1 MDNPHMKKL
10 LPFVFAAASLGASA
24 QATFGHFDQLKLQ
37 AYTEAQ
43 GAKAPSLKGAPQVT
57 VLMKVADDATIE
69 RLRAAGAEVQQTYG
83 RIVVA
88 SVEAAKAADV
98 AATEGVLS
106 VSLDRELNVAEWTS
120 PSGIDLSRQALG
132 LDKMHSGAAPLS
144 SPYTG
149 EGVVVGVV
157 DTGLDAQHAAFLDE
171 DGNPRVKRVY
181 FTLTS
186 GQQVTLDTP
195 QRVSVW
201 KGDKSTATHGTHVT
215 GIAAG
220 SRIGAPG
227 ADVPYL
233 TGAAPDADI
242 YLAGTEGG
250 LTNAFMLASVKNIQD
265 EAAKQGKPC
274 VINLSLGDNGGAM
287 DGTDEAVQALSALA
301 GEGKAVICVASG
313 NEGDAKATIH
323 ATFPESGKVATFIE
337 ASPYT
342 EYLWPS
348 QIGFNSRAFGN
359 FEIWGEDDTPMKVTF
374 SIVKKADPTDVVAS
388 ITMDGTDPAYL
399 SVPDAV
405 LSIGV
410 NSKYIV
416 SDNEAFNGAMFG
428 SFIGGKP
435 SVAEQNNRYRVECRC
450 LLQFLSEQ
458 GDRDYAVLVSL
469 EGTPGK
475 QAFIYVNTY
484 NGLFPM
490 YFSSRGLDGYQEP
503 VGDGTLN
510 SMACASNVLTVGS
523 YNTHRFTS
531 QGSGLGYD
539 VDQTSYFS
547 SWAKLVDGRHL
558 PHVCAPGMNIV
569 SAMSRNY
576 ADGPYYSETEQP
588 KYYTITKDGK
598 EHSWTPMTGTSMATP
613 YMTGVAATWLS
624 ADPTL
629 TTDDIIR
636 IAQETSMEP
645 ADAADNKGASGN
657 LNAFAGLC
665 KVLNLSGIGNVAVDK
680 ADAISIVPADGAYRI
695 LAPGADHID
704 ITIHDMSGRT
714 VSTLTTGDNPATV
727 ATAHLTPG
735 IYLITASTPNGTKTV
750 KINR

>member
-1 MDNPHMKKL
+1 MKRF
-10 LPFVFAAASLGASA
+10 LPFVFLAASFGASA

-37 AYTEAQ
+37 AATSVQ
-43 GAKAPSLKGAPQVT
+43 GTKAPSAQGAPQVT
-57 VLMKVADDATIE
+57 VLMKVADDATVE
-69 RLRAAGAEVQQTYG
+69 RLKAAGAEVQQTYG
-83 RIVVA
+83 SIVVA
-88 SVEAAKAADV
+88 HVEAARAEAV
-98 AATEGVLS
+98 AATEGVVS
-106 VSLDRELNVAEWTS
+106 VSLDRELNVTEWTS
-120 PSGIDLSRQALG
+120 PLGIDLSRQTLG
-132 LDKMHSGAAPLS
+132 LDKMHSGAAPLT

-171 DGNPRVKRVY
+171 DGNLRVKRIY
-181 FTLTS
+181 FTLSS

-201 KGDKSTATHGTHVT
+201 KGDKNTATHGTHVT

-220 SRIGAPG
+220 SNIGAPG
-227 ADVPYL
+227 TDVPYL

-242 YLAGTEGG
+242 YLAGTEGN
-250 LTNAFMLASVKNIQD
+250 LKNEFMLASVKSIQD

-274 VINLSLGDNGGAM
+274 VINLSLGNNGGPL
-287 DGTDEAVQALSALA
+287 DGTDEASQALSALA
-301 GEGKAVICVASG
+301 KEGKAVICVASG
-313 NEGDAKATIH
+313 NEGDANATLH
-323 ATFPESGKVATFIE
+323 ATFPESGKVGTFIE
-337 ASPYT
+337 PSLYT

-348 QIGFNSRAFGN
+348 QIGFYARAFGN
-359 FEIWGEDDTPMKVTF
+359 FEVWGEDDTPVKVTF
-374 SIVKKADPTDVVAS
+374 SLVKKADPTQVVAS
-388 ITMDGTDPAYL
+388 ITVGDTDPAYL

-416 SDNEAFNGAMFG
+416 TDNTAFNGLMFG
-428 SFIGGKP
+428 SFMGGKP

-450 LLQFLSEQ
+450 LLQFLSQ
-458 GDRDYAVLVSL
+458 QADDDHAVMLSL

-475 QAFIYVNTY
+475 QVFVYTSTY

-490 YFSSRGLDGYQEP
+490 NFSSRGLDGYLHP
-503 VGDGTLN
+503 DGDGTLN
-510 SMACASNVLTVGS
+510 SIACAQNVLTVGS

-531 QGSGLGYD
+531 QGTGAGFEIG
-539 VDQTSYFS
+539 QTSYFS
-547 SWAKLVDGRHL
+547 SWAKLADGRHL
-558 PHVCAPGMNIV
+558 PHICAPGMNIV
-569 SAMSRNY
+569 SAMSRHY
-576 ADGPYYSETEQP
+576 ADGVYYSEAEQP

-598 EHSWTPMTGTSMATP
+598 GHSWTPMTGTSMATP

-624 ADPTL
+624 ADPSL

-636 IAQETSMEP
+636 IAQETAVQPE
-645 ADAADNKGASGN
+645 DATDAKGASGN
-657 LNAFAGLC
+657 LDAFAGLC

-680 ADAISIVPADGAYRI
+680 ADAITIVPGAEGYRI

-714 VSTLTTGDNPATV
+714 VSMFTTADNPATV
-727 ATAHLTPG
+727 ATGHLTPG
-735 IYLITASTPNGTKTV
+735 IYLITASTPNGTRTV